1 MIRKI
6 LRAGLILFALSASAA
21 ENEQAVQQHEAYSD
35 AQVLGRCAGFL
46 SFMSQLYAAQ
56 NQLIQANDAA
66 LKSNGWRIATMGAL
80 LAAGWRS
87 ENLARTA
94 DSIYEGAITSWRV
107 RLEGADPDLS
117 SSLDEESKFC
127 LSHNQSQE
135 IYREFLKRVANQTEN

>member
-6 LRAGLILFALSASAA
+6 LIAGLIFFTLSASAA
-21 ENEQAVQQHEAYSD
+21 ENEQAALQHEAYSD

-46 SFMSQLYAAQ
+46 GFMSQLYAAQ
-56 NQLIQANDAA
+56 NQLIQADDAA
-66 LKSNGWRIATMGAL
+66 LKSNGWRLATMGAL

-94 DSIYEGAITSWRV
+94 NSIYEGAITGWRG
-107 RLEGADPDLS
+107 RLEITDSDLS